1 MMRQPRLQAGLLTW
15 AAFAVAALLPWLLF
29 AVAIY
34 SQRTGITGGESL
46 TNAGALWLIL
56 SPMWFAGAC
65 WIAHREG
72 RQVLR

>member
-1 MMRQPRLQAGLLTW
+1 MMRQPRLQAGFLTR

-29 AVAIY
+29 VVAIY
-34 SQRTGITGGESL
+34 SQRAGITGGESL
-46 TNAGALWLIL
+46 AN
-56 SPMWFAGAC
+56 AGAC